1 MSDLVAAI
9 PLPEAKPQNAA
20 GLPNVKLTR
29 QLAAVEKSPVMIL
42 NEIKPG
48 LSYECTS
55 SSGESY
61 AKFTM
66 SVCIDNKN
74 FEGTGESSR
83 VSTKGLE
90 N

>member
-1 MSDLVAAI
+1 MLDLVAAI

-20 GLPNVKLTR
+20 GLQNVKLTR

-48 LSYECTS
+48 LSYECIS
-55 SSGESY
+55 SNGESY

-66 SVCIDNKN
+66 SVCIDNKT

-83 VSTKGLE
+83 VRTKGFK